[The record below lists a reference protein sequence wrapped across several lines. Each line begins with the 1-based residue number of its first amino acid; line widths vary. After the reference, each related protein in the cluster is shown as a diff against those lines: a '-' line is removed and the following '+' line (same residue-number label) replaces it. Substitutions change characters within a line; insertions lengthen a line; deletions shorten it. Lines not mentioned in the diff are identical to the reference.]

1 MEMHMLLVCLTT
13 LLLLLV
19 VTLLFYSKKE
29 TFTDSTDLLKTYN
42 DTLADVLS
50 LRRTIDEDLY
60 TKVEWAEGAKLGNP
74 TTDAMN
80 IKNLSA
86 QSINLMGRLHGSA
99 ATTTAPSSAPAAATL
114 PVSLTTGKLV
124 LKNPSFDEI
133 KSYGLAFKDN
143 SNTRDVIVA
152 KKNGRVISSAD
163 VEVDALK
170 LGGTYSFADSKGSLQ
185 LAGGA
190 GVQVSNSLDIK
201 GGLLASSLAVG
212 GDLGVDTLRAL
223 SGATFDGAIISN
235 DQICIGTVCINKDRF
250 IELAGGE
257 YGPPG
262 PMGPQGPAGPKGERG
277 RTGAQGNRGNIGPQ
291 GLQGPLGEVG
301 EQGPQGDK
309 GIRGIVGDQGDIGPI
324 GPAGPKGL
332 KGSAGG
338 QGKNGVDISNI
349 VTERN
354 GDEVYLVIRYD
365 DGKMSRVPFPGVGKV
380 ITGVAIQ
387 QTTLILT
394 FSDGSGTT
402 IKLPIPAL
410 PPLVQGPP
418 GPKGDKGLQGAAG
431 AKGPRGA
438 TGVSITDIQPTSVG
452 VLRVTYSDGRSE
464 NVPVNSMF
472 PKYMTDVRTV
482 DGKIMSYYSDNTT
495 DHIATLP
502 N

>member
-1 MEMHMLLVCLTT
+1 MQMLLVCVTT

-19 VTLLFYSKKE
+19 VVFLGYSKKE
-29 TFTDSTDLLKTYN
+29 AFTDSTELLKTYN
-42 DTLADVLS
+42 DTLADVRS
-50 LRRTIDEDLY
+50 IRRTIDEDLY
-60 TKVEWAEGAKLGNP
+60 KKKDWVEHAKMNNL
-74 TTDAMN
+74 TTDAMKV
-80 IKNLSA
+80 KNLST
-86 QSINLMGRLHGSA
+86 QSINLMGRVNGS
-99 ATTTAPSSAPAAATL
+99 TTPAAASSAAAL
-114 PVSLTTGKLV
+114 PVSLTTGKLA

-143 SNTRDVIVA
+143 GNTRDVIVA
-152 KKNGRVISSAD
+152 KKNGRIISSAD

-170 LGGTYSFADSKGSLQ
+170 LGGTYSFADSKGSLK
-185 LAGGA
+185 LSGGS
-190 GVQVSNSLDIK
+190 GVQVSNSLDVK
-201 GGLLASSLAVG
+201 GGLLASFLSVG
-212 GDLGVDTLRAL
+212 GDLGVDNIRAV

-235 DQICIGTVCINKDRF
+235 DEICIGKVCINQDRF
-250 IELAGGE
+250 RELAAGE

-262 PMGPQGPAGPKGERG
+262 KMGSQGPAGPKGEKG

-291 GLQGPLGEVG
+291 GLQGPLGKVG

-309 GIRGIVGDQGDIGPI
+309 GIQGVVGDEGGVGPRGPI
-324 GPAGPKGL
+324 GPKGL
-332 KGSAGG
+332 KGSAGV
-338 QGKNGVDISNI
+338 QGKNGVDITNI

-354 GDEVYLVIRYD
+354 GDETYLVIRYD
-365 DGKMSRVPFPGVGKV
+365 DGTMSRVPFPGVGKV
-380 ITGVAIQ
+380 ITGASIK

-402 IKLPIPAL
+402 VQLPIPTL
-410 PPLVQGPP
+410 PPLVQGPQ
-418 GPKGDKGLQGAAG
+418 GPKGDKGLQGAPG
-431 AKGPRGA
+431 AKGPRGE

-482 DGKIMSYYSDNTT
+482 DGKIMSYYSDNTSE
-495 DHIATLP
+495 HIATLP